1 MTLGLCDGL
10 SPTTLQKV
18 MFGLVARELSIV
30 GHADETAP
38 GNRLVARRPCL
49 EVYVQWRE

>member
-10 SPTTLQKV
+10 SLTTSQKV
-18 MFGLVARELSIV
+18 MFGLVARGLSLV
-30 GHADETAP
+30 GHADETAAV
-38 GNRLVARRPCL
+38 NRLVPRRSGL